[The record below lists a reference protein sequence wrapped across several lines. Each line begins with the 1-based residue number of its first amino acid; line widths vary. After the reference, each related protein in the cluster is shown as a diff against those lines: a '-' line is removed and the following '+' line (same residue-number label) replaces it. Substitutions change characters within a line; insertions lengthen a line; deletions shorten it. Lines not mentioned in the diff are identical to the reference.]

1 MLDQYR
7 STNRQWMFYAGPSM
21 NPTLRASDILH
32 VVPCADKEIRIG
44 DVIVFTPPEG
54 GSSIVHRVVSKDARG
69 VRTRGDNNAC
79 VDPHVLEPHH
89 ILGLV
94 VHAQRGD
101 KLRRVHGGAAGRVI
115 GNLMNLR
122 GYIDRKLSGVPAAT
136 PHRPNQLRAVGAW
149 FLSRMHPRIV
159 RFSARGGSE
168 LQMLVG
174 RHLIARR
181 PAGEERW
188 VIRRRYRL
196 FIDEATLPIRDA
208 CVEQHEPV

>member
-1 MLDQYR
+1 
-7 STNRQWMFYAGPSM
+7 MFYAGPSM

-32 VVPCADKEIRIG
+32 VVPCAGKEIRIG

-54 GSSIVHRVVSKDARG
+54 GRPVVHRVVSKDAKG
-69 VRTRGDNNAC
+69 VRTRGDTNAC

-89 ILGLV
+89 ILGQV
-94 VHAQRGD
+94 AYAQRGV
-101 KLRRVHGGAAGRVI
+101 KLRRVHGGVAGRVI

-122 GYIDRKLSGVPAAT
+122 SNIDRKLSGVPAVA
-136 PHRPNQLRAVGAW
+136 PGQPNLLRAVGAW
-149 FLSRMHPRIV
+149 FFSRMHPRIV

-181 PAGEERW
+181 PAGEECW
-188 VIRRRYRL
+188 VIKRRYRL

-208 CVEQHEPV
+208 CVEQHELK